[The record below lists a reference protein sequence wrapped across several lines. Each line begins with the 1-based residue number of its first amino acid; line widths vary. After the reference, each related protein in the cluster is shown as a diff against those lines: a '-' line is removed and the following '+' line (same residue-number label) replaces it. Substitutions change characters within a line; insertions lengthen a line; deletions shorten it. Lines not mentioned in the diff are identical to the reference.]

1 MCGKLWHNL
10 TVPHTASR
18 GPGRPPA
25 AKAAETRERIMRAAR
40 EVFSELGYDAATFQ
54 AIAIRADLTRPAINH
69 YFASKR
75 LLYQE
80 VVDQTNASVIE
91 SAVHQSQRESTL
103 AGRIRVFIEA
113 AVHAQ
118 GQDRSV
124 AAFLVTSVLESERH
138 PELAESN
145 HDSREFTRGYV
156 KAAIKDAVESGEVRP
171 DIDIEA
177 AAEMLMAV
185 MWGLGFYA
193 GFVGDQD
200 RLTAITDQF
209 LQLLDGQAWR
219 AVH

>member
-1 MCGKLWHNL
+1 M
-10 TVPHTASR
+10 PHTASR

-25 AKAAETRERIMRAAR
+25 AKAAETRERILRAAR

-80 VVDQTNASVIE
+80 VVEQTNALLVE
-91 SAVHQSQRESTL
+91 SAVTHSQREGTL
-103 AGRIRVFIEA
+103 PGRLRAFIRA
-113 AVHAQ
+113 AVAAQ

-124 AAFLVTSVLESERH
+124 AAFLVTSVLESQRH
-138 PELAESN
+138 PDLN
-145 HDSREFTRGYV
+145 QDDNDSMNFTRGFV
-156 KAAIKDAVESGEVRP
+156 TSAIKDAIQAGEIRA
-171 DIDIEA
+171 DIDVPS

-200 RLTAITDQF
+200 RLVAIMDQF
-209 LQLLDGQAWR
+209 LNLLDGQMWR
-219 AVH
+219 VTDRA